1 LNYRAIEDAVIDL
14 PDENLLAVLEPK
26 ETLALS
32 SFEEELRKGLAA
44 PIGCAALR
52 VLAAGR
58 RNAMI
63 LTDDYTRLTPSGR
76 IIPVLLD
83 ELNRAGIPDERI
95 TVMVAQGTHR
105 PMTAAELDKKL
116 GRTVLTRVKVLPHE
130 FDNPQALQYLGK
142 TPNGTEIWI
151 NKKVMESE
159 LVIGVANILP
169 HGYAGFSGGAKI
181 IQPGVSGTVTTGQTH
196 WLSVSNGLFIG
207 NPDNPIRR
215 EMEQVADTVGL
226 KFIVNT
232 VMNLKGEVVA
242 VVCGDHRKAFLTGAR
257 IAKTIFSVEFPEEAD
272 IVVVDS
278 YPHIFNLWQ
287 GGRGLYSARMA
298 VKDGGTILLACPCP
312 EGWADEPR
320 FYDLLCLTRDEILR
334 RVEAG
339 EEKDLFIATPAA
351 NVIQVRDACDIVL
364 VTTGIPR
371 EEVTR
376 VGFRFAD
383 NVQRGLEMALE
394 KQGPK
399 ATVTVMHF
407 GADLIPVP
415 CRKGVPGAR
424 LDG

>member
-1 LNYRAIEDAVIDL
+1 MRSIPLNYRAIDDVVIEVR
-14 PDENLLAVLEPK
+14 DENLLAVLEPK
-26 ETLALS
+26 ETVALS
-32 SFEEELRKGLAA
+32 SLEGELRKGLGF
-44 PIGCAALR
+44 PIGCVPLR
-52 VLAAGR
+52 VLATGR

-83 ELNRAGIPDERI
+83 ELNSAGIPDECI
-95 TVMVAQGTHR
+95 MVMVAQGTHR
-105 PMTAAELDKKL
+105 PMTEAELEKKL
-116 GRTVLTRVKVLPHE
+116 GRAVLTRVKVLPHE
-130 FDNPQALQYLGK
+130 FGNPQALRYLGK

-151 NKKVMESE
+151 NKKVLESD

-196 WLSVSNGLFIG
+196 WLSVNNGLHIG

-226 KFIVNT
+226 HFIVNT

-257 IAKTIFSVEFPEEAD
+257 IAKTIFSAEFPAEAD

-278 YPHIFNLWQ
+278 YPHIFNIWQ
-287 GGRGLYSARMA
+287 GGRGLYTGRMA
-298 VKDGGTILLACPCP
+298 VKAGGTILLACPCP

-320 FYDLLCLTRDEILR
+320 FYELLCLTRDEIIR
-334 RVEAG
+334 RVDAG
-339 EEKDLFIATPAA
+339 EERDLFIATPAA
-351 NVIQVRDACDIVL
+351 NVLQVRDACDIVL
-364 VTTGIPR
+364 VTEGIPR

-376 VGFRFAD
+376 VGFRFAE

-399 ATVTVMHF
+399 AAVTVMRF
-407 GADLIPVP
+407 GGDLIPIP
-415 CRKGVPGAR
+415 SR
-424 LDG
+424 

>member
-1 LNYRAIEDAVIDL
+1 MRSIPLNYRAINDAMIEV

-26 ETLALS
+26 ETVALS
-32 SFEEELRKGLAA
+32 SLEGELRKGLGF
-44 PIGCAALR
+44 PIGCVPLR
-52 VLAAGR
+52 VLATGR

-76 IIPVLLD
+76 IIPILLD
-83 ELNRAGIPDERI
+83 ELNSASIPDERI
-95 TVMVAQGTHR
+95 MVMVAQGTHR
-105 PMTAAELDKKL
+105 PMTEAELEKKL
-116 GRTVLTRVKVLPHE
+116 GRAVLTRVKVLPHE
-130 FDNPQALQYLGK
+130 FGNPQALRYLGK

-151 NKKVMESE
+151 NKLVMESD

-196 WLSVSNGLFIG
+196 WLSVNNGLHIG

-226 KFIVNT
+226 HFIVNT
-232 VMNLKGEVVA
+232 VMNLKSEVVA
-242 VVCGDHRKAFLTGAR
+242 VVCGDHRKAFLTGAG
-257 IAKTIFSVEFPEEAD
+257 IAKTIFSAEFPAEAD

-287 GGRGLYSARMA
+287 GGRGLYSGRMA
-298 VKDGGTILLACPCP
+298 VKAGGTILLACPCL
-312 EGWADEPR
+312 EGWADESH
-320 FYDLLCLTRDEILR
+320 FFELLCLTRDEVIR
-334 RVEAG
+334 RVDAG
-339 EEKDLFIATPAA
+339 EERDLFIATPAA
-351 NVIQVRDACDIVL
+351 NVMQVKEACDIVL

-376 VGFRFAD
+376 VGFRFAE

-399 ATVTVMHF
+399 ATVTVMRF

-415 CRKGVPGAR
+415 SP
-424 LDG
+424 